1 MKCHAS
7 NRNDGSILQNA
18 TAKISLPDC
27 KRNRLIIK
35 LILYDGEGKAAED
48 VISYGRWIDL
58 ATASWLPVVL
68 IVIIIITTV
77 DGDNKTH
84 KYERIISF
92 ANIFSVA
99 RGHL

>member
-1 MKCHAS
+1 M
-7 NRNDGSILQNA
+7 QNA

-35 LILYDGEGKAAED
+35 LILCDGEGKAAED

-68 IVIIIITTV
+68 IVIIITTV

>member
-1 MKCHAS
+1 M
-7 NRNDGSILQNA
+7 QNA

-35 LILYDGEGKAAED
+35 LILCDGEGKAAKD

>member
-1 MKCHAS
+1 M
-7 NRNDGSILQNA
+7 QNA

-35 LILYDGEGKAAED
+35 LILDGEGKAAED

>member
-1 MKCHAS
+1 M
-7 NRNDGSILQNA
+7 QNA

-48 VISYGRWIDL
+48 VISYSRGIDL

>member
-1 MKCHAS
+1 M
-7 NRNDGSILQNA
+7 L
-18 TAKISLPDC
+18 LP
-27 KRNRLIIK
+27 KYHFQIENVTQRLIIK
-35 LILYDGEGKAAED
+35 LLHYHGEGKAVKD

-68 IVIIIITTV
+68 IVIIITTV

-92 ANIFSVA
+92 ADIFSVA